1 MTTIWTL
8 DTAIRL
14 GFEPVAALLRE
25 GAVVILPT
33 DTIYGLHASATNPE
47 AVRSIFTMKARD
59 EGRPLVVIGSR
70 MDQFLSLGVQITPR
84 ARALLESIWP
94 APLTAILPLENALP
108 ASAGRS
114 SLACRIPAL
123 EWLRDLLDTTG
134 PLVSTSVNLSGDPP
148 ALEVTSIT
156 PVIANGVAGIVDA
169 GLLDGEPSTIV
180 EFADGAPKVLREG
193 TLKFSQKLWK
203 TL

>member
-14 GFEPVAALLRE
+14 EFEPVAALLSE
-25 GAVVILPT
+25 GAIVILPT
-33 DTIYGLHASATNPE
+33 DTIYGLHAAATNPD
-47 AVRSIFTMKARD
+47 AVRSIFAMKARD
-59 EGRPLVVIGSR
+59 QGRPLVVIGSR
-70 MDQFLSLGVQITPR
+70 IDQFLSLGVRMTPR
-84 ARALLESIWP
+84 IRALLESIWP
-94 APLTAILPLENALP
+94 APLTAILPLEKALP

-114 SLACRIPAL
+114 SLACRVPAL
-123 EWLRDLLDTTG
+123 DWLRDLLDATG

-148 ALEVTSIT
+148 ALEVTSVT
-156 PVIANGVAGIVDA
+156 PEIANAVAGIVDA

-180 EFADGAPKVLREG
+180 EFADGEPKVLREG
-193 TLKFSQKLWK
+193 ALKFSQNLWK